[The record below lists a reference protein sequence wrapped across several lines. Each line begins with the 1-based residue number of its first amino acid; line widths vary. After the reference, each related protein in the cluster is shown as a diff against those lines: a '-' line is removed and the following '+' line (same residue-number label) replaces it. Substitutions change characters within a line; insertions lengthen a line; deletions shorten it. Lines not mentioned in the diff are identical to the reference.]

1 MAFTATTTN
10 SDKAWAPDVTA
21 FAPVDAVPDALI
33 LQCSTVSGEVN
44 GDEPVMRV
52 GYVADDEAVFKAEG
66 AALDEGTPDLA
77 EVLVHTAKVTQL
89 VRLSSEQWTQTNTA
103 VQLSQSVSRA
113 ITRRANIAFV
123 AEAAPGGPAVAPV
136 AGLVNVAGIVNGGAV
151 AVNLDALVDLIAQL
165 EDNLSVPTH
174 IILDPLGWGELR
186 KFKQSA
192 TANNVSILGA
202 GTSDAAK
209 MLLSLPVIIDPAV
222 PDYSGIVLDRNA
234 IVSAVGPVK
243 VATSEHQYFSS
254 DSVLLRA
261 TWRFG
266 HVVVRPDR
274 IGKFTI
280 TPEGS

>member
-1 MAFTATTTN
+1 MVFTATTPN
-10 SDKAWAPDVTA
+10 SAKAWAPDVTA

-33 LQCSTVSGEVN
+33 LQCSTVSGEIV
-44 GDEPVMRV
+44 GDEPSLRV
-52 GYVADDEAVFKAEG
+52 AYVVDDQAVFKAEG
-66 AALDEGTPDLA
+66 AELDEREPVLA
-77 EVLVHTAKVTQL
+77 ERLVQTAKVTQL
-89 VRLSSEQWTQTNTA
+89 VRLSSEQWQQTNTA
-103 VQLSQSVSRA
+103 TQLSQSVSRA

-123 AEAAPGGPAVAPV
+123 AEVAPTGPAVAPV
-136 AGLVNVAGIVNGGAV
+136 AGLVNVSDTVPGGPV
-151 AVNLDALVDLIAQL
+151 VENLDRLVDLIAQL
-165 EDNLSVPTH
+165 EDNLAVLTH
-174 IILDPLGWGELR
+174 ILVDPLGWGELR
-186 KFKQSA
+186 KFKTATSYNQSL
-192 TANNVSILGA
+192 LGA
-202 GTSDAAK
+202 GTSDAAR
-209 MLLSLPVIIDPAV
+209 MLLSLPVIVDPAV

-274 IGKFTI
+274 IGMFTI

>member
-1 MAFTATTTN
+1 
-10 SDKAWAPDVTA
+10 V
-21 FAPVDAVPDALI
+21 AL
-33 LQCSTVSGEVN
+33 
-44 GDEPVMRV
+44 
-52 GYVADDEAVFKAEG
+52 
-66 AALDEGTPDLA
+66 
-77 EVLVHTAKVTQL
+77 
-89 VRLSSEQWTQTNTA
+89 
-103 VQLSQSVSRA
+103 
-113 ITRRANIAFV
+113 V
-123 AEAAPGGPAVAPV
+123 AEAVPVGPAVAPV
-136 AGLVNVAGIVNGGAV
+136 AGLINVAGIVNGGAV
-151 AVNLDALVDLIAQL
+151 ADNLDALVDLIAQL

-174 IILDPLGWGELR
+174 ILLDPLGWGELR

-202 GTSDAAK
+202 GTSDAAR
-209 MLLSLPVIIDPAV
+209 MLLSLPVIVDPAV